1 MRNFVW
7 LLIALAVLNFIVAS
21 VSAFF
26 AIDVFGVAAKGY
38 SNACSNLALIAIA
51 FLLILKKKD

>member
-1 MRNFVW
+1 MRNFIWALIVLS
-7 LLIALAVLNFIVAS
+7 LLSFIVAT

-26 AIDVFGVAAKGY
+26 SIDVFGVAAKGY
-38 SNACSNLALIAIA
+38 SNACTNLALIAIA